1 LWVLLYNLENTP
13 QKGCAMKNDD
23 DLEMTPEEAR
33 QDHWDMLWFLAR
45 NAGFGAS
52 LGLFI
57 AAGLMF
63 FDIGGLGTRI
73 EQSQNPLLPM
83 LPMLLISLPLVTTF
97 AGAVTA
103 SAIMLMPYKR
113 RKER

>member
-63 FDIGGLGTRI
+63 FDIGGLGTQI
-73 EQSQNPLLPM
+73 EHSQNPL